1 MAGLIEIHRVWAN
14 RFKTHLGTILLPLEG
29 GRERERESRE
39 TALTIQTSEELN
51 LFLLRKVVNLLK
63 YMAYW
68 NY

>member
-1 MAGLIEIHRVWAN
+1 MDSSIEKKIESN
-14 RFKTHLGTILLPLEG
+14 QIMSQTFKQLTLL
-29 GRERERESRE
+29 
-39 TALTIQTSEELN
+39 QELN